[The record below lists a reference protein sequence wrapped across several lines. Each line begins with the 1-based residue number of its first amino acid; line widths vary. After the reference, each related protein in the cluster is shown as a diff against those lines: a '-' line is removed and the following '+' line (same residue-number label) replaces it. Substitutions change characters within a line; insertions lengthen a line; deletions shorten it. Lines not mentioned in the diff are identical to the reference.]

1 MTTITDEG
9 DIEKVIAHLDTV
21 EVLDRIILI
30 KAPADGTIA
39 QDWFDEDSATR
50 LAEAVRI
57 RGGICVLFLTE
68 GWTVESVRRGDL
80 LAMLEQAGALND
92 SDGSNAQ
99 PSEQSGKDGL
109 HALTSE

>member
-9 DIEKVIAHLDTV
+9 DVEKVIAHLDTV
-21 EVLDRIILI
+21 EVLDRIVLI
-30 KAPADGTIA
+30 RAPADGTIA
-39 QDWFDEDSATR
+39 EEWFDQDSATR
-50 LAEAVRI
+50 LAEAVRM

-68 GWTVESVRRGDL
+68 GWTVDSVRRGDL

-99 PSEQSGKDGL
+99 PSEQSGERWTRRSDK
-109 HALTSE
+109 